1 MRLHISA
8 ISRSAISRA
17 AFAVLIAGSAL
28 ASSAQSA
35 PQWDYEGRNGP
46 LLWSKQDP
54 AWKACNKGEQQS
66 PIDIRGAKLNKALQ
80 PIELHY
86 VAGPVTL
93 VNDGHTVRVNVDP
106 VSFIVVDGTRYDLVS
121 YEFHHPSEHT
131 VKSKLSDMEADLI
144 HKSADGKEAILGV
157 LFDETIGNAN
167 ATLASLWPHLP
178 RSAGRTDKV
187 TDMVNAG
194 GLLPAD
200 RGYWTY
206 EGSELTPPCT
216 EGVKW
221 FVFENPVSIS
231 RDQYNAFANLYK
243 LNSRPLQVPH
253 GRKIE
258 ANE

>member
-1 MRLHISA
+1 MRLSLSA
-8 ISRSAISRA
+8 T
-17 AFAVLIAGSAL
+17 FAVFFPLLFAASAL
-28 ASSAQSA
+28 HSSAQSA

-46 LLWSKQDP
+46 QLWSKQDP
-54 AWKACNKGEQQS
+54 AWRACNKGEQQS

-80 PIELHY
+80 PIEFHY

-106 VSFIVVDGTRYDLVS
+106 FSYIVVDGTRYDLQS

-131 VKSKLSDMEADLI
+131 IKSKLSDMEVDLI
-144 HKSADGKEAILGV
+144 HKSADGKEAILAV
-157 LFDETIGNAN
+157 LFDESIGNAN
-167 ATLASLWPHLP
+167 ATLASLWPSLP
-178 RSAGRTDKV
+178 KAAGRSGKV
-187 TDMVNAG
+187 TDMVNAA

-221 FVFENPVSIS
+221 FVFENAVSIS
-231 RDQYNAFANLYK
+231 RGQYNAFANLYK
-243 LNSRPLQVPH
+243 QNSRPLQVPH